1 MGKGMLAKFA
11 MATIALVSASETRAQ
26 DFYSGKS
33 LTVVVGLGAGGSAD
47 TLVRSFVPFLRQNL
61 AGQPNVIVQN
71 MPGAGGVL
79 AFNFIYE
86 RAVADG
92 QTIVFSLWDPFAQAL
107 GNQGLRARYDQ
118 YEFLGGI
125 SDIRVNY
132 MRTNVVPGG
141 LKNRA
146 DIMNA
151 KDLIVGAY
159 GSTDVAGILAHL
171 SLKTL
176 GVPHRIVTGY
186 RGGSDV
192 FLAVQRGEVNVHNT
206 SLPTFRTRSKGFIDS
221 GEGIGLSYLTPSD
234 AKGVYQLNPSIKDM
248 PAFQDLYGEV
258 HGKLPSGKDWDA
270 LNWTVQQFGEIAYV
284 GLAPPKTPAPA
295 LAALRTGIEKAMNDP
310 KFVEEA
316 TKRNGLPFDYVNV
329 QTGSAVF
336 NSLSNV
342 SPEVLETLRGAIGA
356 MGAAK

>member
-1 MGKGMLAKFA
+1 MLKFLSGGVAVAALALSSAGA
-11 MATIALVSASETRAQ
+11 MAQ
-26 DFYSGKS
+26 DFYAGKN

-47 TLVRSFVPFLRQNL
+47 TLVRSFAPYLRQHL
-61 AGQPNVIVQN
+61 PGQPNVIVQN

-79 AFNFIYE
+79 AFNYIFE
-86 RAVADG
+86 RAAPDG

-132 MRTNVVPGG
+132 VRTNVVPGG
-141 LKNRA
+141 MKKPA
-146 DIMNA
+146 DIKNA
-151 KDLIVGAY
+151 KDVIVGAY
-159 GSTDVAGILAHL
+159 GTTDVAGILAHL

-176 GVPHRIVTGY
+176 GIPHRIVTGY

-192 FLAVQRGEVNVHNT
+192 FLAMQRGEVNAHNT

-221 GEGIGLSYLTPSD
+221 GEGMGLSYLTPSD
-234 AKGVYQLNPSIKDM
+234 ANGAFKTNPNIKDM
-248 PAFQDLYGEV
+248 PAFQELYREL
-258 HGKLPSGKDWDA
+258 HGKLPSGRDWDA

-295 LAALRTGIEKAMNDP
+295 LAALRNGIEKAMSDP

-316 TKRNGLPFDYVNV
+316 TKRNGLPFDYVGV
-329 QTGSAVF
+329 QEGTAVF
-336 NSLSNV
+336 KSLSNV

>member
-1 MGKGMLAKFA
+1 MRKTVTGGVTVAALALFGA
-11 MATIALVSASETRAQ
+11 GASAQ
-26 DFYSGKS
+26 DFYAGKN

-47 TLVRSFVPFLRQNL
+47 TLVRSFAPYLRQHL
-61 AGQPNVIVQN
+61 PGQPNVIVQN

-79 AFNFIYE
+79 AFNYIYE
-86 RAVADG
+86 RAAPDG

-132 MRTNVVPGG
+132 VRTNVVPGG
-141 LKNRA
+141 MKKPA
-146 DIMNA
+146 DIKNA

-176 GVPHRIVTGY
+176 GIPHRIVTGY

-192 FLAVQRGEVNVHNT
+192 FLAMQRGEVNSHNT

-221 GEGIGLSYLTPSD
+221 GEGMGLAYLTPSD
-234 AKGVYQLNPSIKDM
+234 AKGAFKHNPNIKDM
-248 PAFQDLYGEV
+248 PAFQDLYREL
-258 HGKLPSGKDWDA
+258 HGKLPAGKDWDA

-295 LAALRTGIEKAMNDP
+295 LSALRNGIQKAMSDP

-316 TKRNGLPFDYVNV
+316 TRRNGLPFDYVGV
-329 QTGSAVF
+329 DAGSGVF
-336 NSLSNV
+336 KALSGV
-342 SPEVLETLRGAIGA
+342 SPEVLETLKGAIGA